1 MAKHIRRRLSQMAS
15 LVIRLETTTLEDTN
29 NRSVIKRIDEDLSN
43 ILIMIQ
49 EILRITFFKGR
60 PISDLA
66 ALTQHDI
73 ILILTCLLIS
83 ETIRNRIDIVFRTV
97 TTKNQILTPARDCLT
112 RSEPEIDILSRDS
125 YQAFSIVDCLRS
137 PEELEAITQMTSTFL
152 ALKTGQELEDS
163 WPAHLIA

>member
-1 MAKHIRRRLSQMAS
+1 MTKHIRRRLSQMAS
-15 LVIRLETTTLEDTN
+15 LVIRLETTALENTN

-73 ILILTCLLIS
+73 ILILTCLLSS
-83 ETIRNRIDIVFRTV
+83 ETIRNRIDIVFRAVATE
-97 TTKNQILTPARDCLT
+97 N
-112 RSEPEIDILSRDS
+112 
-125 YQAFSIVDCLRS
+125 
-137 PEELEAITQMTSTFL
+137 
-152 ALKTGQELEDS
+152 
-163 WPAHLIA
+163 